1 MYKEL
6 PIFVKT
12 TLPYGKGYFKYFK
25 ILFIAFF
32 SQLFPF
38 LHEFCC
44 LRKVLCV
51 PFKSSW
57 WDTIWLFSLRN
68 NLLLYNHLSNKK
80 HFPCLHIAWYKL
92 NTIRIGRIRDSY
104 ANSTKSAP
112 LSWLQNSVYIFKWE
126 HASRPI
132 RERVLSQLFHKGYT
146 LIASLW

>member
-38 LHEFCC
+38 LHEFWC

-68 NLLLYNHLSNKK
+68 NLLLDNCLSNKK

-92 NTIRIGRIRDSY
+92 NKIRIGRIRDSY
-104 ANSTKSAP
+104 ANSTKAVP
-112 LSWLQNSVYIFKWE
+112 LWGAHSETSWRHSCVYILRWK
-126 HASRPI
+126 HTSRPV
-132 RERVLSQLFHKGYT
+132 RTRVPS
-146 LIASLW
+146 